1 MVTYKR
7 KRGTNSRK
15 RKSGNR
21 YLNRRKKQRKYSK
34 SKRFVGGAK
43 RSMPSAEGLSKR
55 VRASQSPARAPPTPA
70 RASPTPARARAP
82 PPPARARASARS
94 TIGKLAPKTIV
105 PSPLPNEEYEILKSL
120 YGKLALLNDAPN
132 SYLIIPHPQH
142 GKLKPPD
149 ADQSGDS
156 SMYVPA
162 SRYFENAKK
171 NFFLIHDGEK
181 YFNNVP
187 VIATGEG
194 MVGYDEMP
202 GIAFSNAIKTNNYI
216 ELAEAEDKFVKKKV
230 EMDPQ
235 DSSWTNGD
243 YYFLKHDPGIKFEH
257 EGKYNIRGA
266 DIYISEGFFKST
278 KPNPSPSVN
287 II

>member
-43 RSMPSAEGLSKR
+43 KSRASKVSDASRVSAASRLSATPRVSTRASEKIKSASKR
-55 VRASQSPARAPPTPA
+55 N
-70 RASPTPARARAP
+70 
-82 PPPARARASARS
+82 
-94 TIGKLAPKTIV
+94 GD
-105 PSPLPNEEYEILKSL
+105 PLTPNEEYKILKSL
-120 YGKLALLNDAPN
+120 YGKLALVNGTPT
-132 SYLIIPHPQH
+132 SYLID

-149 ADQSGDS
+149 PFQDGAS

-162 SRYFENAKK
+162 SRYFENANK
-171 NFFLIHDGEK
+171 NFFLIHNGEK
-181 YFNNVP
+181 YFNGVP
-187 VIATGEG
+187 VIAIGEG
-194 MVGYDEMP
+194 MVGYDVMP

-216 ELAEAEDKFVKKKV
+216 EVAEAEDKFVKIKV

-243 YYFLKHDPGIKFEH
+243 YYFLKHDPGIEFEH

-266 DIYISEGFFKST
+266 DIYIGDMFLKST
-278 KPNPSPSVN
+278 EPTTPLSIGIS
-287 II
+287 